1 MRPLRLLSLVVLI
14 LALTPSVAAAADIRQ
29 GQDITIATTETIE
42 DDLYAFGTNVAING
56 TIHGDLIAAG
66 NYITVDGS
74 VTGDVIAAGQSVT
87 IRGQVG
93 GSVRAAGNMIVV
105 DGKVANDLLAAGNEV
120 TILSNGRVG
129 RDGVIAATNTTVTGQ
144 IGRDLQVGGS
154 NLKIDGAVGGRVVAS
169 IDKLQL
175 TDRAT
180 VGGSLKYT
188 SKNEAQIANASSVKG
203 SIERQTPETGRA
215 PLVTGPAALVVEW
228 LKGLIGLLILGIL
241 VVFFFPGFSRRAR
254 TDRRRACDLLR
265 PPLRD
270 GRHDDRGRR
279 EPARGGGS
287 GGLTGNR
294 RADAVVSRMMKMRPK
309 RVVVLAFAFLL
320 AACSTQVAA
329 PRPSESPVST
339 TTPTTTPRPTNAV
352 NDVIYLRSVG
362 SGGVA
367 NILAIDARTGAT
379 LRTFPDGSPS
389 FDRSTLYAAEEKKGA
404 TQTVV
409 RRMDFASARELSSFT
424 IDGTYHAVWTD
435 SGRTALSRDGRH
447 LALSIYPYKLDG
459 DWVTGFKVIDAGSGA
474 IEATLDLKGQ
484 STYSFVA
491 ISPDG
496 RSLFLNQFG
505 EATTGMRVFDVPSS
519 TLLPATAIAGAVAQ
533 GGFRSPGVFSPDGR
547 WMFSFDAGSQTTNCT
562 STDGPKCIPNG
573 TPPYLF
579 GLDLVSRRAVTVT
592 VPVEQRSADFEKYLL
607 WS

>member
-1 MRPLRLLSLVVLI
+1 VRPLRLLFLVVLI
-14 LALTPSVAAAADIRQ
+14 LALTPTVAAAADIRQ

-241 VVFFFPGFSRRAR
+241 VVFFFPGFSRRAGEALVR
-254 TDRRRACDLLR
+254 SPWLTLAVGALVLIGLPILSIVFFAVGALIGGWWIGFVVLALFTVVLALSLPVAAVGVGGALLR
-265 PPLRD
+265 IA
-270 GRHDDRGRR
+270 GRPVPVWLALFIGLVALLLVALV
-279 EPARGGGS
+279 PIL
-287 GGLTGNR
+287 GGLVIFCALLFGMGATTIAVVGNR
-294 RADAVVSRMMKMRPK
+294 RAE
-309 RVVVLAFAFLL
+309 
-320 AACSTQVAA
+320 AA
-329 PRPSESPVST
+329 P
-339 TTPTTTPRPTNAV
+339 
-352 NDVIYLRSVG
+352 
-362 SGGVA
+362 
-367 NILAIDARTGAT
+367 
-379 LRTFPDGSPS
+379 
-389 FDRSTLYAAEEKKGA
+389 AA
-404 TQTVV
+404 
-409 RRMDFASARELSSFT
+409 
-424 IDGTYHAVWTD
+424 
-435 SGRTALSRDGRH
+435 
-447 LALSIYPYKLDG
+447 
-459 DWVTGFKVIDAGSGA
+459 
-474 IEATLDLKGQ
+474 
-484 STYSFVA
+484 
-491 ISPDG
+491 
-496 RSLFLNQFG
+496 
-505 EATTGMRVFDVPSS
+505 
-519 TLLPATAIAGAVAQ
+519 
-533 GGFRSPGVFSPDGR
+533 
-547 WMFSFDAGSQTTNCT
+547 
-562 STDGPKCIPNG
+562 
-573 TPPYLF
+573 
-579 GLDLVSRRAVTVT
+579 
-592 VPVEQRSADFEKYLL
+592 
-607 WS
+607 